1 MSNLR
6 QHVTRIVLGLHTI
19 SMLIAWFLVGF
30 LYMHPQPTSRSIV
43 IGGFV
48 WILVALGFITGLV
61 SLARIEVMANRLC
74 ASLVLAIS
82 IIAAFLLMLLAI
94 TTVQIQ

>member
-1 MSNLR
+1 
-6 QHVTRIVLGLHTI
+6 
-19 SMLIAWFLVGF
+19 MLIAWFLVGF